1 VRCYYVYIL
10 ASRTRVL
17 YIGVTNDL
25 AGRVASHRSHVNPKS
40 FTARYNVTSL
50 VYFEE
55 FREVRDAIVRE
66 KEIKGWR
73 REKKVRLIEKMNLDW
88 RELAPTVYRD

>member
-1 VRCYYVYIL
+1 LRRYYVYIL

-25 AGRVASHRSHVNPKS
+25 AGRVASHRNHVNPKS
-40 FTARYNVTSL
+40 FTARYQVTSL

-55 FREVRDAIVRE
+55 FREIRDAIVRE
-66 KEIKGWR
+66 KELKGWR

-88 RELAPTVYRD
+88 RDLA